1 MRAVQL
7 SCAGMVVVLCLGVA
21 PLTLPAQTTQVTS
34 RAAIA
39 TPLYYDWSSQ
49 GPAFTLIASPLDV
62 ALGAGLGMQVTTA
75 TGEPMERRDQNF
87 FFPGAFLPGEALL
100 WTLGANGPLRFAFS
114 EAVFGFATEVQSA
127 FFGDFTATIS
137 AFGSSNELLASFSGN
152 GTLPFPDG
160 GGRTVFLGLQSTVGI
175 RAIEVNTLSRDF
187 LLNGLT
193 VGTTDISVVPE
204 PASMLLLGTGLAG
217 LHLARRR
224 RRD

>member
-1 MRAVQL
+1 MHGVQP
-7 SCAGMVVVLCLGVA
+7 SCAGMLVALCVSVA
-21 PLTLPAQTTQVTS
+21 PLALPAQATQVLS
-34 RAAIA
+34 RAAITA
-39 TPLYYDWSSQ
+39 PVYYDWSSQ
-49 GPAFTLIASPLDV
+49 GPAFTLIPSPLDV

-75 TGEPMERRDQNF
+75 TGKPMERRDQDF
-87 FFPGAFLPGEALL
+87 FFPGAFAPGEALL

-114 EAVFGFATEVQSA
+114 EAVSGFATEVQSA

-137 AFGSSNELLASFSGN
+137 AFGSSNELLATFFGN

-160 GGRTVFLGLQSTVGI
+160 GGTTVFLGVQSTVGI
-175 RAIEVNTLSRDF
+175 HAIELNTGSRDF

-204 PASMLLLGTGLAG
+204 PASVLLLGTGMAG

-224 RRD
+224 RRA